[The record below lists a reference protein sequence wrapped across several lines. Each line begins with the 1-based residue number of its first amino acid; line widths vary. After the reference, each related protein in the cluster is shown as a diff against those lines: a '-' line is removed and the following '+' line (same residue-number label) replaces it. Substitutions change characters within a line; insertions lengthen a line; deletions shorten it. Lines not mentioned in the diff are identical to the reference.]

1 MAIYKYKG
9 KNKVGTLIEGERV
22 ARTPQEVISA
32 LEKEAIQV
40 LSVEKKKIQMQLP
53 FISAGGFQKKK
64 VTLRELSV
72 FNRQLS
78 VMFNAGLP
86 ITQGLGILATQQKN
100 KYFQEVLSEVRKD
113 VESGSN
119 FSNALRKHPKVFN
132 ELYCSMIQAGEA
144 SGSLDTILLRLSQY
158 IENMT
163 RLTAK
168 VKSAMA
174 YPIAVL
180 IMAVVITSV
189 ILWKVVPI
197 FKGMFDQ
204 LGAGLPIPTQVIM
217 SISEF
222 LQGNFFF
229 VLIGIGILVFAF
241 RSYYATFGGRRV
253 IDRIK
258 LKLWIFGPLL
268 LKLGIARVTRTLSTL
283 LNAGVEIIEGITI
296 TAKTSGNA
304 IIEDSVLKSRGSV
317 QEGKPLWEAWEEA
330 KIFPFMVTQMVS
342 VGEQTGSLSTMLG
355 KIADFYDEEVETAVT
370 ALIAV
375 MEPVLILILGGLV
388 GSIIVAMYL
397 PMFDIIGRV

>member
-100 KYFQEVLSEVRKD
+100 KYFQEVVSEVRKD

-217 SISEF
+217 SIS
-222 LQGNFFF
+222 GNSSFCF
-229 VLIGIGILVFAF
+229 
-241 RSYYATFGGRRV
+241 
-253 IDRIK
+253 
-258 LKLWIFGPLL
+258 
-268 LKLGIARVTRTLSTL
+268 
-283 LNAGVEIIEGITI
+283 
-296 TAKTSGNA
+296 
-304 IIEDSVLKSRGSV
+304 SVLLCHLWRAKGDRSNQTETLDFWTIALKTGYC
-317 QEGKPLWEAWEEA
+317 QGDQNPLNTSKCWC
-330 KIFPFMVTQMVS
+330 
-342 VGEQTGSLSTMLG
+342 
-355 KIADFYDEEVETAVT
+355 
-370 ALIAV
+370 
-375 MEPVLILILGGLV
+375 
-388 GSIIVAMYL
+388 
-397 PMFDIIGRV
+397 